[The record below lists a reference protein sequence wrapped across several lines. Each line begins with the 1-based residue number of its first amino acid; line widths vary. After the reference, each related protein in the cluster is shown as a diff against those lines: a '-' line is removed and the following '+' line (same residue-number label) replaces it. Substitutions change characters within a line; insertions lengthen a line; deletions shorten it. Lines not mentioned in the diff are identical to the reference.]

1 YLCDKSK
8 STNSVLISFLFLLIL
23 CLSCF
28 YLILFFLYVYYFGV
42 ILFGGYMSISMQQID
57 SCIETTI
64 NRLSSEA
71 GTMVSNFYL
80 DLRSPGRQR
89 ITEKL
94 VEQSIDL
101 CRSRGIYAERE
112 GNGLLVRVDL
122 RTCYLNPGQ
131 AEMFNIAIGYTRS
144 VHGNHL

>member
-1 YLCDKSK
+1 MFLCVLYL
-8 STNSVLISFLFLLIL
+8 IIIL
-23 CLSCF
+23 C
-28 YLILFFLYVYYFGV
+28 
-42 ILFGGYMSISMQQID
+42 GGYMSISMQQID

-112 GNGLLVRVDL
+112 GDGLFVRVDL

-131 AEMFNIAIGYTRS
+131 AEMFNVAIGYTRS

>member
-1 YLCDKSK
+1 
-8 STNSVLISFLFLLIL
+8 
-23 CLSCF
+23 
-28 YLILFFLYVYYFGV
+28 
-42 ILFGGYMSISMQQID
+42 MQQID

-94 VEQSIDL
+94 VEQSINL
-101 CRSRGIYAERE
+101 A
-112 GNGLLVRVDL
+112 GLVVSMLSGKVMGCL
-122 RTCYLNPGQ
+122 
-131 AEMFNIAIGYTRS
+131 
-144 VHGNHL
+144 

>member
-1 YLCDKSK
+1 
-8 STNSVLISFLFLLIL
+8 
-23 CLSCF
+23 
-28 YLILFFLYVYYFGV
+28 
-42 ILFGGYMSISMQQID
+42 MSISMQQID

-71 GTMVSNFYL
+71 G
-80 DLRSPGRQR
+80 
-89 ITEKL
+89 
-94 VEQSIDL
+94 
-101 CRSRGIYAERE
+101 RE

>member
-1 YLCDKSK
+1 
-8 STNSVLISFLFLLIL
+8 
-23 CLSCF
+23 
-28 YLILFFLYVYYFGV
+28 
-42 ILFGGYMSISMQQID
+42 MSISMQQID

-94 VEQSIDL
+94 VVKRRTKNAKAFHDKCE
-101 CRSRGIYAERE
+101 
-112 GNGLLVRVDL
+112 NG
-122 RTCYLNPGQ
+122 
-131 AEMFNIAIGYTRS
+131 
-144 VHGNHL
+144 

>member
-1 YLCDKSK
+1 
-8 STNSVLISFLFLLIL
+8 
-23 CLSCF
+23 
-28 YLILFFLYVYYFGV
+28 
-42 ILFGGYMSISMQQID
+42 MSISMQQID

-101 CRSRGIYAERE
+101 CRSRGI
-112 GNGLLVRVDL
+112 
-122 RTCYLNPGQ
+122 
-131 AEMFNIAIGYTRS
+131 
-144 VHGNHL
+144 

>member
-1 YLCDKSK
+1 
-8 STNSVLISFLFLLIL
+8 
-23 CLSCF
+23 
-28 YLILFFLYVYYFGV
+28 
-42 ILFGGYMSISMQQID
+42 MQQID

-94 VEQSIDL
+94 VEQSINL

-112 GNGLLVRVDL
+112 GNGLLVRVESENVL
-122 RTCYLNPGQ
+122 SESGQ

>member
-1 YLCDKSK
+1 
-8 STNSVLISFLFLLIL
+8 
-23 CLSCF
+23 
-28 YLILFFLYVYYFGV
+28 
-42 ILFGGYMSISMQQID
+42 MSISMQQID

-94 VEQSIDL
+94 VEQSINL
-101 CRSRGIYAERE
+101 A
-112 GNGLLVRVDL
+112 GLVVSMLSGKVMGCL
-122 RTCYLNPGQ
+122 
-131 AEMFNIAIGYTRS
+131 
-144 VHGNHL
+144 

>member
-1 YLCDKSK
+1 
-8 STNSVLISFLFLLIL
+8 
-23 CLSCF
+23 
-28 YLILFFLYVYYFGV
+28 
-42 ILFGGYMSISMQQID
+42 MQQID

-94 VEQSIDL
+94 VEQSIKS

-112 GNGLLVRVDL
+112 GNGLLVRVRSENVL
-122 RTCYLNPGQ
+122 SESGQ

>member
-1 YLCDKSK
+1 
-8 STNSVLISFLFLLIL
+8 
-23 CLSCF
+23 
-28 YLILFFLYVYYFGV
+28 
-42 ILFGGYMSISMQQID
+42 MSISMQQID

-89 ITEKL
+89 ITEAGRA
-94 VEQSIDL
+94 INRF